1 LPSRIECSIAKLY
14 AAEAAHEVA
23 KIAIGVHGGLG
34 YSTEYP
40 LERIFRDTS
49 GGLIPEGTAEIQTLI
64 VGREVL
70 GMSAIA

>member
-1 LPSRIECSIAKLY
+1 M
-14 AAEAAHEVA
+14 
-23 KIAIGVHGGLG
+23 HGGLG

-49 GGLIPEGTAEIQTLI
+49 GGTIPEGTAEVQTLI

-70 GMSAIA
+70 GLSAINAAGAAQ

>member
-1 LPSRIECSIAKLY
+1 M
-14 AAEAAHEVA
+14 
-23 KIAIGVHGGLG
+23 HGGIG

-49 GGLIPEGTAEIQTLI
+49 GASIPEGTAEIQTLI

-70 GMSAIA
+70 GVSAIV